1 MDLTTTYMGLKLQNP
16 VVPSACGPLSNS
28 IAKIRSMEDA
38 GAAAVVLYSLF
49 EEEILFESQELD
61 HYLSNGA
68 ESFAESLSYF
78 PEAEKYHVGP
88 DDYLEH
94 IRKAKA
100 AVRIPVIGSLNGV
113 STGGWIDMAKQI
125 EQAGADALE
134 LNIYYIATDP
144 DLSGQ
149 VVEQQYIDI
158 LTEVKKSIKIPVAV
172 KSSGFFSSTAY
183 MAKKFCQAG
192 ADGLVLFNR
201 FYQPDID
208 LENLEV
214 APNVLLSTPQ
224 AMRLP
229 MRWIAILSG
238 RIKCSMAASSGIHTG
253 EDVIKMLMV
262 GADVT
267 MVCSSLLKNGISH
280 IGHIL
285 RDMQH
290 WMETKE
296 YASVSQL
303 KGSLSQKS
311 CPDPMAFERANYMKS
326 VKSYV

>member
-16 VVPSACGPLSNS
+16 VVPAACGPLSNS
-28 IAKIRSMEDA
+28 LDKIKAMEDA
-38 GAAAVVLYSLF
+38 GAGAIVLYSLF
-49 EEEILFESQELD
+49 EEEIIFESQELD

-68 ESFAESLSYF
+68 ESFAEALSYF

-100 AVRIPVIGSLNGV
+100 AVRVPVIGSLNGV
-113 STGGWIDMAKQI
+113 STGGWIDMAKKI

-134 LNIYYIATDP
+134 LNIYYIPAGIDMTGDA
-144 DLSGQ
+144 
-149 VVEQQYIDI
+149 VEQKYLDVVA
-158 LTEVKKSIKIPVAV
+158 EVRKHVNIPVAV
-172 KSSGFFSSTAY
+172 KTGGFFSSTGN
-183 MAKKFCQAG
+183 MAKKFCDAG
-192 ADGLVLFNR
+192 ANGLVMFNR

-214 APNVLLSTPQ
+214 SPNVLLSTPQ

-229 MRWIAILSG
+229 MRWIAVLYG
-238 RIKCSMAASSGIHTG
+238 RIPCSLAATSGIHSG
-253 EDVIKMLMV
+253 EDAIKMLMV

-267 MVCSSLLKNGISH
+267 MVCSALLKEG
-280 IGHIL
+280 IGHIGTML
-285 RDMQH
+285 RDMSS
-290 WMETKE
+290 WMEANE
-296 YASVSQL
+296 YASVTQM
-303 KGSLSQKS
+303 KGCLSQKS
-311 CPDPMAFERANYMKS
+311 CPDPTAFERANYMKA

>member
-1 MDLTTTYMGLKLQNP
+1 MDLTTTYMGLKLKNP

-28 IAKIRSMEDA
+28 ISKIKAMEDA
-38 GAAAVVLYSLF
+38 GASAVVMYSLF

-61 HYLSNGA
+61 HYLANGA
-68 ESFAESLSYF
+68 ESFAEALSYF

-94 IRKAKA
+94 LRKAKE

-113 STGGWIDMAKQI
+113 STGGWIEYAKEI
-125 EQAGADALE
+125 ERAGADALE
-134 LNIYYIATDP
+134 MNIYYIPTDT
-144 DLSGQ
+144 SMTGAE
-149 VVEQQYIDI
+149 VEQKYIDV
-158 LTEVKKSIKIPVAV
+158 LTEVKKNVKIPVAV
-172 KSSGFFSSTAY
+172 KTGGFFSSTAN
-183 MAKKFCQAG
+183 MAKKLCQAG
-192 ADGLVLFNR
+192 ADGLVMFNR

-214 APNVLLSTPQ
+214 MPNVLLSTPQ

-229 MRWIAILSG
+229 MRWIAILYG
-238 RIKCSMAASSGIHTG
+238 NVKCSMAASSGIHTG
-253 EDVIKMLMV
+253 EDALKMLMV

-267 MVCSSLLKNGISH
+267 MVCSALLKNGIGQ

-285 RDMQH
+285 REMNY

-296 YASVSQL
+296 YTSISQL
-303 KGSLSQKS
+303 KGSLSQRS
-311 CPDPMAFERANYMKS
+311 CPDQTAFERANYMKA
-326 VKSYV
+326 VKSYA